1 MIEKFHTYKDYPLV
15 RCGDTIYYGYM
26 ADPYVTMINIL
37 DKNKETGAAEKVN
50 VILMSTDPSLNPLQ
64 ACVKNSKRD
73 CGLYEA
79 LDVAS
84 IWLEKALKN

>member
-37 DKNKETGAAEKVN
+37 DKNK
-50 VILMSTDPSLNPLQ
+50 
-64 ACVKNSKRD
+64 
-73 CGLYEA
+73 
-79 LDVAS
+79 
-84 IWLEKALKN
+84 